1 MYMPPA
7 RAPGIP
13 MRILGVDDEGCIVD
27 EVCDFLRRRGH
38 EAVPAGGVEEASQ
51 TLATAPPFDV
61 VLTDM
66 KMPQGSGLD
75 VLRACNRSG
84 PPRPTTLLM
93 TGQSDDGDVER
104 ATAEGVLSVLWK
116 PLSLRK
122 ILEALAVVERYRA
135 AG

>member
-1 MYMPPA
+1 
-7 RAPGIP
+7 
-13 MRILGVDDEGCIVD
+13 MRILVVDDEACIVD

-38 EAVPAGGVEEASQ
+38 DPVAAGGVEEAAR
-51 TLATAPPFDV
+51 TLESAPPFDV

-75 VLRACNRSG
+75 VLRACNRAR

-104 ATAEGVLSVLWK
+104 ATAEGALSVLWK

-122 ILEALAVVERYRA
+122 ILEALALVERYRA
-135 AG
+135 AS

>member
-1 MYMPPA
+1 
-7 RAPGIP
+7 
-13 MRILGVDDEGCIVD
+13 MRILVVDDESCIVD

-38 EAVPAGGVEEASQ
+38 DPVAAGGVEEAAQ
-51 TLATAPPFDV
+51 TLQTTPPFDV

-104 ATAEGVLSVLWK
+104 ATAEGALSVLWK

-122 ILEALAVVERYRA
+122 IIEALNLVERYRA
-135 AG
+135 AS

>member
-1 MYMPPA
+1 
-7 RAPGIP
+7 
-13 MRILGVDDEGCIVD
+13 MRILVVDDESYIVD

-38 EAVPAGGVEEASQ
+38 EPVPAGSVEEAAGL
-51 TLATAPPFDV
+51 LATAPPFDV

-104 ATAEGVLSVLWK
+104 ATAEGALSVLWK

-122 ILEALAVVERYRA
+122 ILEALALVERYRA
-135 AG
+135 AC

>member
-1 MYMPPA
+1 MPA
-7 RAPGIP
+7 KSNA
-13 MRILGVDDEGCIVD
+13 MRILVVDDETFIVD

-38 EAVPAGGVEEASQ
+38 DPVAAAGVEEAAH
-51 TLATAPPFDV
+51 TLETAPPFDV

-122 ILEALAVVERYRA
+122 ILEALTLVERYRA
-135 AG
+135 AT

>member
-1 MYMPPA
+1 
-7 RAPGIP
+7 
-13 MRILGVDDEGCIVD
+13 MRILVVDDESYIVD

-38 EAVPAGGVEEASQ
+38 EPVAAGSVEEAAGL
-51 TLATAPPFDV
+51 LAAAPPFDV

-104 ATAEGVLSVLWK
+104 ATAEGALSVLWK

-122 ILEALAVVERYRA
+122 ILEALALVERYRA
-135 AG
+135 AC

>member
-1 MYMPPA
+1 MRDSSA
-7 RAPGIP
+7 S
-13 MRILGVDDEGCIVD
+13 MRILVVDDEAFIVD

-38 EAVPAGGVEEASQ
+38 EPVPACGVEEAAR
-51 TLATAPPFDV
+51 TLETMPPFDV

-104 ATAEGVLSVLWK
+104 ATAEGVLSILWK

-122 ILEALAVVERYRA
+122 ILDALALVERYRT

>member
-1 MYMPPA
+1 
-7 RAPGIP
+7 
-13 MRILGVDDEGCIVD
+13 MRILIVDDESCIVD

-38 EAVPAGGVEEASQ
+38 EPVPAGSVEEAAR
-51 TLATAPPFDV
+51 TLDTAPPFDV

-75 VLRACNRSG
+75 VLRACNRTR

-104 ATAEGVLSVLWK
+104 ATAEGALSVLWK
-116 PLSLRK
+116 PLSLRR
-122 ILEALAVVERYRA
+122 IVEALALVERYRA
-135 AG
+135 AD

>member
-1 MYMPPA
+1 
-7 RAPGIP
+7 
-13 MRILGVDDEGCIVD
+13 MRILVVDDESYIVD

-38 EAVPAGGVEEASQ
+38 EPVPAGSVEEAAGL
-51 TLATAPPFDV
+51 LAASPPFDV

-104 ATAEGVLSVLWK
+104 ATAEGALSVLWK

-122 ILEALAVVERYRA
+122 ILEALALVERYRA
-135 AG
+135 AC

>member
-1 MYMPPA
+1 MVSGPA
-7 RAPGIP
+7 ASSA
-13 MRILGVDDEGCIVD
+13 MRILVVDDESCIVD
-27 EVCDFLRRRGH
+27 EVCDFLRRCGH
-38 EAVPAGGVEEASQ
+38 HPMAANGVEEATR
-51 TLATAPPFDV
+51 TLAAELPFDV

-75 VLRACNRSG
+75 VLRACNRTR

-116 PLSLRK
+116 PLSLRR
-122 ILEALAVVERYRA
+122 ILEALAIVERYRA
-135 AG
+135 AS

>member
-1 MYMPPA
+1 
-7 RAPGIP
+7 
-13 MRILGVDDEGCIVD
+13 MRILVVDDESYIVD

-38 EAVPAGGVEEASQ
+38 EPVAAGSVEEAAGL
-51 TLATAPPFDV
+51 LAAEPPFDV

-104 ATAEGVLSVLWK
+104 ATAEGALSVLWK

-122 ILEALAVVERYRA
+122 ILEALALVERYRA
-135 AG
+135 AC